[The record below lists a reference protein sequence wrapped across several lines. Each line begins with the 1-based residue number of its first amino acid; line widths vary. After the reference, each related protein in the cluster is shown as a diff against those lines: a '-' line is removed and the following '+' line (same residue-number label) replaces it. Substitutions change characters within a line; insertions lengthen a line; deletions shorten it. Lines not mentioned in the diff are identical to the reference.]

1 MKRTTPRTRK
11 PVEPDNSTEAS
22 GPVVAWCTGPRCSA
36 LQRLAGGEE
45 HEQQI
50 ASTVRA
56 TRGAVLITSPCLG
69 RCELACVA
77 AVARRDGPSRQI
89 GPLAW
94 FTGLE
99 NSDRFQALQAWVV
112 NGGPQQILRPDRIL
126 PPSLRAA
133 ACGVT
138 PPPRIRRH

>member
-1 MKRTTPRTRK
+1 
-11 PVEPDNSTEAS
+11 
-22 GPVVAWCTGPRCSA
+22 VVAWCTGPRCTA
-36 LQRLAGGEE
+36 LHRLADGED
-45 HEQQI
+45 HAKDI

-77 AVARRDGPSRQI
+77 AVAGRDGPSRQI

-99 NSDRFQALQAWVV
+99 NSDRFQALQTWVLK
-112 NGGPQQILRPDRIL
+112 GGPQQILRPDRIL
-126 PPSLRAA
+126 PAALRAA

-138 PPPRIRRH
+138 PPPRFHRH